1 MIALTRCRSLKI
13 SRSMAKRKTATVETQ
28 KRKAKSV
35 ASADKVLALEREE
48 QILRMRIGGARYQQ
62 IADRLGIAP
71 STVGR
76 ALQRGMARWQAQA
89 DDLVSEHIGLQ
100 LERLDRL
107 LLSVWSDAV
116 KGKLGAIDR
125 VLKIEER
132 RAKLLGLD
140 GAADLNIEHSEAV
153 NVTFK
158 VEYGDPDNPS
168 NPPSAKPPL
177 LPVPDKKQ
185 PGKKKSR

>member
-13 SRSMAKRKTATVETQ
+13 LRSMAKRKTATITTQ
-28 KRKAKSV
+28 KRKAQ
-35 ASADKVLALEREE
+35 SATSARKVQALEREE
-48 QILRMRIGGARYQQ
+48 RILQLRIGGARYQQ
-62 IADRLGIAP
+62 IADALGIVP

-89 DDLVSEHIGLQ
+89 DDLASELIWLQ

-107 LLSVWSDAV
+107 LLGIWPEAV
-116 KGKLGAIDR
+116 KGNVAAIDR

-132 RAKLLGLD
+132 RAKLMGLD
-140 GAADLNIEHSEAV
+140 LAADLNIEHSGAV
-153 NVTFK
+153 DVTFK

-168 NPPSAKPPL
+168 NGTSSEPPL
-177 LPVPDKKQ
+177 LPAPDKK
-185 PGKKKSR
+185 